1 MMRFMVTL
9 MIMFTMFNGSN
20 VKDSVQIWS
29 MTINRIEGEVV
40 YCTDENGDEWS
51 FYGTGYKDGSQV
63 LVVIREGEIINAY

>member
-9 MIMFTMFNGSN
+9 MIMFTMFNSSN

>member
-1 MMRFMVTL
+1 MMRFMATL
-9 MIMFTMFNGSN
+9 MIMATMFGLG
-20 VKDSVQIWS
+20 VKDSVQVWS
-29 MTINRIEGEVV
+29 MTISHIDGEVV

>member
-1 MMRFMVTL
+1 MVTL
-9 MIMFTMFNGSN
+9 MIMFTMFSGSN

-51 FYGTGYKDGSQV
+51 FYGAGYKDGSQV

>member
-1 MMRFMVTL
+1 MRFMVTL